1 MQEELYA
8 LDLLIRNNTNDKEL
22 KFLPR
27 KTKSE
32 LPLYK
37 IDLR

>member
-32 LPLYK
+32 LPLYM
-37 IDLR
+37 IGLC